1 MHSIKL
7 NIIAF
12 TMQMQLDDI
21 FHKFNSKYF
30 STFEQ
35 FNFTVLIFRPKPDSL
50 SDMEIVARY
59 QKTGDKQLVGVL
71 YKRYT
76 GFVFA
81 VCLKYL
87 RSHTESE
94 DAVMQIFE
102 KLFDEL
108 QRHSIQHF
116 KSWLY
121 TVAKNHCLHIIRDKK
136 KEMVVEDIVK
146 NNHPHLMEITPIT
159 YHDNEDLLEQRIG
172 NLEQELHN
180 LSEEQRICIELFYL
194 KQKSYSEVSSITGY
208 TLGQVKSYIQ
218 NGKRNL
224 KISLSG
230 NE

>member
-1 MHSIKL
+1 
-7 NIIAF
+7 
-12 TMQMQLDDI
+12 
-21 FHKFNSKYF
+21 
-30 STFEQ
+30 
-35 FNFTVLIFRPKPDSL
+35 LIFSRKTESL
-50 SDMEIVARY
+50 SDLELVVRY
-59 QKTGDKQLVGVL
+59 QKNGDKQLVGML

-87 RSHTESE
+87 RSRTESE

-102 KLFDEL
+102 KLFDDL
-108 QRHSIQHF
+108 LRHSPQHF

-136 KEMVVEDIVK
+136 KDLGIEDLAK
-146 NNHPHLMEITPIT
+146 NNHPHLMEIIPIA
-159 YHDNEDLLEQRIG
+159 YHDDEDILEQRIG
-172 NLEQELHN
+172 NLEQELHK

-194 KQKSYSEVSSITGY
+194 KQKSYNEVSSITGY

-224 KISLSG
+224 KISLKG